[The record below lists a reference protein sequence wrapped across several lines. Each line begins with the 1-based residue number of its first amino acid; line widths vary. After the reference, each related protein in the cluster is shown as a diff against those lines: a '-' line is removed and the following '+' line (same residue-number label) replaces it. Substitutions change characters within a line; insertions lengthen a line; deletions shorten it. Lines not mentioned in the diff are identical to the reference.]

1 MMQQNYVTIATTLLF
16 TITIINIKPVHSSW
30 LPLLSS
36 VKSSVSSNNNNFE
49 HLQTKLSPGPGDVLD
64 TIEEYTKFWI
74 EVNDSK
80 GEGNGN
86 NNCVWSECDV
96 DDVDE
101 ENEGDNRD
109 GDEQWYQVNV
119 IRCLYNYFMY

>member
-16 TITIINIKPVHSSW
+16 ATTLINIKPVHSSW

-36 VKSSVSSNNNNFE
+36 FKSSTSNNNNNFE

-74 EVNDSK
+74 EVNVEK
-80 GEGNGN
+80 GDKG

-119 IRCLYNYFMY
+119 IRLSV